1 MNKGRFLMIDGFPR
15 LVNQLIESRLENII
29 TSEEYEMFMEG
40 IYKDL
45 EQKLSSS
52 IKDLE
57 EEEKNNLIEDLKSNI
72 FQQVFH
78 QSKLTYRVAFKDAFS
93 FFVDTLL
100 MPKK

>member
-1 MNKGRFLMIDGFPR
+1 MIDGFPR
-15 LVNQLIESRLENII
+15 LVNQLIESRLEDII

-52 IKDLE
+52 IKDLDE
-57 EEEKNNLIEDLKSNI
+57 EAKNNLIEDLKSNI
-72 FQQVFH
+72 FQQVF
-78 QSKLTYRVAFKDAFS
+78 QKSKLTYRVAFKDAFS

-100 MPKK
+100 IPKR

>member
-1 MNKGRFLMIDGFPR
+1 MIDGFPR
-15 LVNQLIESRLENII
+15 LVNNLIESRLENII
-29 TSEEYEMFMEG
+29 TSEEYEIFMEG

-52 IKDLE
+52 INDLDE
-57 EEEKNNLIEDLKSNI
+57 EAKNNLIEDLKSNI
-72 FQQVFH
+72 FQQVFQ

-100 MPKK
+100 IPKK

>member
-1 MNKGRFLMIDGFPR
+1 MIDGFPR
-15 LVNQLIESRLENII
+15 LVNNLIESRLENII
-29 TSEEYEMFMEG
+29 TSEEYEIFMEG

-52 IKDLE
+52 INDLDE
-57 EEEKNNLIEDLKSNI
+57 EAKNNFIEDLKSNI

-100 MPKK
+100 IPKE

>member
-1 MNKGRFLMIDGFPR
+1 MIDGFPR

-52 IKDLE
+52 IKDLDE
-57 EEEKNNLIEDLKSNI
+57 EAKNNLIEDLKSNI
-72 FQQVFH
+72 FQQVFQ

-100 MPKK
+100 IPKR

>member
-1 MNKGRFLMIDGFPR
+1 MIDGFPR
-15 LVNQLIESRLENII
+15 LVNNLIESRLENII

-52 IKDLE
+52 IKDLDE
-57 EEEKNNLIEDLKSNI
+57 EAKNNLIEDLKSNI
-72 FQQVFH
+72 FQQVF
-78 QSKLTYRVAFKDAFS
+78 QKSKLTYRVAFKDALS

-100 MPKK
+100 IPKR

>member
-1 MNKGRFLMIDGFPR
+1 M
-15 LVNQLIESRLENII
+15 ENII
-29 TSEEYEMFMEG
+29 TSEEYEIFMEG
-40 IYKDL
+40 IYKYL

-52 IKDLE
+52 IKDLD
-57 EEEKNNLIEDLKSNI
+57 EEEKNNIIEDLKSNI

>member
-1 MNKGRFLMIDGFPR
+1 MIDGFPR
-15 LVNQLIESRLENII
+15 LVNNLIESRLENII

-52 IKDLE
+52 IKDFDE
-57 EEEKNNLIEDLKSNI
+57 EAKNNLIEDLKSNI
-72 FQQVFH
+72 FQQVFQ
-78 QSKLTYRVAFKDAFS
+78 QSKLTYRVAFKDALS

-100 MPKK
+100 IPKR

>member
-1 MNKGRFLMIDGFPR
+1 MIDGFPK

-29 TSEEYEMFMEG
+29 TSEEYEMFMES
-40 IYKDL
+40 IYQDL

-52 IKDLE
+52 IKNLDE
-57 EEEKNNLIEDLKSNI
+57 EAKNNLIEDLKSNI
-72 FQQVFH
+72 FQQVFQ

>member
-1 MNKGRFLMIDGFPR
+1 MIDGFPR
-15 LVNQLIESRLENII
+15 LVNQLIESRLEDII

-52 IKDLE
+52 IKDLDE
-57 EEEKNNLIEDLKSNI
+57 EAKNNLIEDFKSNI

>member
-1 MNKGRFLMIDGFPR
+1 MIDGFPR

-40 IYKDL
+40 IYQDL

-52 IKDLE
+52 INDLDE
-57 EEEKNNLIEDLKSNI
+57 EAKNNLIEDLKSNI
-72 FQQVFH
+72 FQQVFQ

-100 MPKK
+100 IPKK

>member
-1 MNKGRFLMIDGFPR
+1 MIDGFPR
-15 LVNQLIESRLENII
+15 LVNNLIESRLENII
-29 TSEEYEMFMEG
+29 TSEEYEIFMEG

-45 EQKLSSS
+45 EQNLSSS
-52 IKDLE
+52 INDLDE
-57 EEEKNNLIEDLKSNI
+57 EAKNNLIEDLKSNI

-100 MPKK
+100 IPKK

>member
-1 MNKGRFLMIDGFPR
+1 MIDGFPR
-15 LVNQLIESRLENII
+15 SVNNLIESRLENII
-29 TSEEYEMFMEG
+29 TSEEYEIFMEG

-52 IKDLE
+52 INDLDE
-57 EEEKNNLIEDLKSNI
+57 EAKNNLIEDLKSNI
-72 FQQVFH
+72 FQQVFQ

-100 MPKK
+100 IPKK

>member
-1 MNKGRFLMIDGFPR
+1 MIDGFPR
-15 LVNQLIESRLENII
+15 LVNQLIESRLEDII

-52 IKDLE
+52 IKDLDE
-57 EEEKNNLIEDLKSNI
+57 EAKNNLIEDLKSNI
-72 FQQVFH
+72 FQQVF
-78 QSKLTYRVAFKDAFS
+78 QKSKLIYRVAFKDALS

-100 MPKK
+100 IPKR

>member
-1 MNKGRFLMIDGFPR
+1 MIDGFPR
-15 LVNQLIESRLENII
+15 LVNHLIESRLEDII

-52 IKDLE
+52 IKDLDE
-57 EEEKNNLIEDLKSNI
+57 EAKNNLIEDLKSNI
-72 FQQVFH
+72 FQQIFQ
-78 QSKLTYRVAFKDAFS
+78 QSKLTYRVAFKDALS

-100 MPKK
+100 IPKR

>member
-1 MNKGRFLMIDGFPR
+1 MIDGFPR
-15 LVNQLIESRLENII
+15 LVNQLIENRLENII

-40 IYKDL
+40 IYQDL

-52 IKDLE
+52 INDLDE
-57 EEEKNNLIEDLKSNI
+57 EAKNNLIEDLKSNI
-72 FQQVFH
+72 FQQVFQ

-100 MPKK
+100 IPKK

>member
-1 MNKGRFLMIDGFPR
+1 MIDGFPK

-29 TSEEYEMFMEG
+29 TSEEYEMFMES
-40 IYKDL
+40 IYQDL

-52 IKDLE
+52 IKDLDE
-57 EEEKNNLIEDLKSNI
+57 EAKNNLIEDLKSNI
-72 FQQVFH
+72 FQQVFQ

>member
-1 MNKGRFLMIDGFPR
+1 MIDGFPR
-15 LVNQLIESRLENII
+15 LVNQLIESRLEDII

-52 IKDLE
+52 IKDLDE
-57 EEEKNNLIEDLKSNI
+57 EAKNNLIEDLKSDI
-72 FQQVFH
+72 FQQVF
-78 QSKLTYRVAFKDAFS
+78 QKSKLTYRVAFKDALS

-100 MPKK
+100 IPKR

>member
-1 MNKGRFLMIDGFPR
+1 MIDGFPR

-52 IKDLE
+52 IKDLD

-72 FQQVFH
+72 FQQVFQ

>member
-1 MNKGRFLMIDGFPR
+1 MIDGFPR
-15 LVNQLIESRLENII
+15 LVNQLIESRLEDII

-52 IKDLE
+52 IKDLDE
-57 EEEKNNLIEDLKSNI
+57 EAKNNLIEDLKSNI
-72 FQQVFH
+72 FQQVF
-78 QSKLTYRVAFKDAFS
+78 QKSKLTYRVAFKDALS

-100 MPKK
+100 IPKR

>member
-1 MNKGRFLMIDGFPR
+1 MIDGFPR
-15 LVNQLIESRLENII
+15 LVNNLIESRLENII
-29 TSEEYEMFMEG
+29 TSEEYEIFMEG

-52 IKDLE
+52 INNLDE
-57 EEEKNNLIEDLKSNI
+57 EAKNNLIEDLKSNI
-72 FQQVFH
+72 FQQVFQ

-100 MPKK
+100 IPKK

>member
-1 MNKGRFLMIDGFPR
+1 MIDGFPR

-52 IKDLE
+52 IKDLDE
-57 EEEKNNLIEDLKSNI
+57 EAKNNLIEDLKSNI
-72 FQQVFH
+72 FQQVFQ
-78 QSKLTYRVAFKDAFS
+78 QSKLTYRVAFKDALS

-100 MPKK
+100 IPKR

>member
-1 MNKGRFLMIDGFPR
+1 MIDGFPR

-52 IKDLE
+52 IKDLD

>member
-1 MNKGRFLMIDGFPR
+1 MIDGFPR

-29 TSEEYEMFMEG
+29 TSEEYEIFMEG

-52 IKDLE
+52 IKDLDE
-57 EEEKNNLIEDLKSNI
+57 EAKNNLIEDLKSNI
-72 FQQVFH
+72 FQQVF
-78 QSKLTYRVAFKDAFS
+78 QKSKLTYRVAFKDALS

-100 MPKK
+100 IPKR